1 MLKDFL
7 KLFGLIS
14 FALFFSFSCFDSTKE
29 KTAVLKDIS
38 ISSNDGEMLSIEE
51 LMKKR
56 GLVGLSVAIFEDYE
70 IKEIQVWGEKEV
82 GTNELI
88 DENTVFSTASI
99 SKAITATLIVK
110 LAYEGKIDLDVPVNT
125 YLKRWKLQDNEFTKN
140 NPVTLRHLLLHTAGT
155 TQGGFADYYA
165 GDEVPS
171 VIESLNGEIQN
182 YDEPVKIVFEPG
194 SKMQYSG
201 GGYTVAMVALED
213 HIGRSL
219 RALAKEYLFDPIGM
233 NNSTFLQPNEPGF
246 FMNAA
251 KSHNEEREV
260 YGLPICPQ
268 LSASGLWSNPTDMSL
283 FLIEIQKGLKGN
295 SKVFAKE
302 MVKEMLEP
310 AAFSMGFLDRSL
322 GWEVQGYGNI
332 EWFAHG
338 GANTGTG
345 GHIYATKE
353 RGRGIVIFGNGPN
366 GIRLPILDEVRS
378 AIIDAHD
385 WSINLE
391 DKYEISKNYRLDKI
405 FEGRYFAEPG
415 ALSLIQRDGK
425 IVLSPGE
432 NGPAVFE
439 LFHIGGNKFA
449 LDGMSFQFEIFTDS
463 KTKETYIGVTGNG
476 RKSPTKDFLK
486 VSDSPKSPYEF
497 FEANSFEESL
507 NYFKNQ
513 KELDVV
519 IPETLEE
526 NLYKQGDKYLSQE
539 DAQKAIDLFEIM
551 VALYPNSANAYD
563 SLGEAYL
570 AEGNKQKAKE
580 NYKKTLKLNPE
591 NDKVRKIINEFK

>member
-1 MLKDFL
+1 MPKDFL

-14 FALFFSFSCFDSTKE
+14 FVLFFSFSCSDSKKE
-29 KTAVLKDIS
+29 KTAGLKDIS
-38 ISSNDGEMLSIEE
+38 ISSNGGESLSIEE
-51 LMKKR
+51 MLEER

-70 IKEIQVWGEKEV
+70 IKETQVWGEKET

-88 DENTVFSTASI
+88 DDNTVFSTASI

-110 LAYEGKIDLDVPVNT
+110 LAYKGKIDLDVPVNT
-125 YLKRWKLQDNEFTKN
+125 YLKRWKLQDNEFTKK

-165 GDEVPS
+165 GDEIPS

-182 YDEPVKIVFEPG
+182 YDEPVKIFFEPG

-219 RALAKEYLFDPIGM
+219 QSLAKKYLFDPIGM
-233 NNSTFLQPNEPGF
+233 NNSTFIQPNEPGF

-251 KSHNEEREV
+251 KAHSEEGEV

-283 FLIEIQKGLKGN
+283 FLIEIQKGLKG
-295 SKVFAKE
+295 SSDVFEKA
-302 MVKEMLEP
+302 MVNEMLEP

-322 GWEVQGYGNI
+322 GWEVQGYGNVD
-332 EWFAHG
+332 WFAHG

-353 RGRGIVIFGNGPN
+353 NGRGIVIFGNGPN

-378 AIIDAHD
+378 AIIDAYE
-385 WSINLE
+385 WSISLE
-391 DKYEISKNYRLDKI
+391 EKYEISKNYQLDKS

-415 ALSLIQRDGK
+415 ALSLVQRENK

-463 KTKETYIGVTGNG
+463 KTKETYIGATGNG
-476 RKSPTKDFLK
+476 RNSPTKDFLK

-507 NYFKNQ
+507 KYFKKQ
-513 KELDVV
+513 KDLKVV
-519 IPETLEE
+519 IPEVLEE
-526 NLYKQGDKYLSQE
+526 NLYKQGHKYSSQE
-539 DAQKAIDLFEIM
+539 DTLKAIDIFEIT

-563 SLGEAYL
+563 SLGELYL
-570 AEGNKQKAKE
+570 AVGNKQKAKE
-580 NYKKTLKLNPE
+580 NYQKSLDLNPE
-591 NDKVRKIINEFK
+591 NDKAREIINDFN